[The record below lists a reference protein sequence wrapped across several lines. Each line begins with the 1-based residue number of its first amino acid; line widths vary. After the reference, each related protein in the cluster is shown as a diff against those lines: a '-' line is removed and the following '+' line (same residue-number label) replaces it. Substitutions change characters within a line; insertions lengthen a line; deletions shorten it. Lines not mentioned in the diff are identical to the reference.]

1 MAAPALSDAA
11 ALLARNQNSGLHQ
24 LFSTLSKNARRHWPV
39 VSFNRFKAVGR
50 GVRAFANARYQ
61 PEKSSIE

>member
-11 ALLARNQNSGLHQ
+11 ALLARNQNSGLHP
-24 LFSTLSKNARRHWPV
+24 LFATPSENERRHWPV
-39 VSFNRFKAVGR
+39 VCFNRFKAVGR
-50 GVRAFANARYQ
+50 GVRAFAHAPYK